1 MKTLKAHLPFIQNS
15 FIYPFNNGRIAGI
28 NIDIPLYKE
37 RGFQTMHTAT
47 RNNVSYLQ
55 GAVGRP
61 ITEALKGLCGF

>member
-1 MKTLKAHLPFIQNS
+1 MKTLKAHLPLIQNS
-15 FIYPFNNGRIAGI
+15 FSFNNGRIAGI

-61 ITEALKGLCGF
+61 ITETLKGLCGF